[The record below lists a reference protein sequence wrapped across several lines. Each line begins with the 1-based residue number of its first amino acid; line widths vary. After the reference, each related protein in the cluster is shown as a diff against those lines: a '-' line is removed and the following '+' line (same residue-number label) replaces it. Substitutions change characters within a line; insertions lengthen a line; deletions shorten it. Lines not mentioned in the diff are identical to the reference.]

1 MRISLILL
9 AVLGVTQAVAAEPVY
24 GRWSS
29 EACKQPPDIIV
40 SAQRIS
46 GAFYCYFTKSTTHGA
61 AVTWQGTCHTPDGNK
76 RGPGEMVGELRDGK
90 LTLDGLGLHA
100 GPLTRCK

>member
-1 MRISLILL
+1 MRVSSILL
-9 AVLGVTQAVAAEPVY
+9 VFLSVAPAAAADTVY

-40 SAQRIS
+40 TAQRIS
-46 GAFYCYFTKSTTHGA
+46 GAFYCDFTKSTTQA
-61 AVTWQGTCHTPDGNK
+61 TTVTWQGTCHNPDGNK
-76 RGPGEMVGELRDGK
+76 RGPGQMVGELRDGK
-90 LTLDGLGLHA
+90 LTLDGLGLRA